1 MRRVFFLIVA
11 ICVFGVAAC
20 VALLPE
26 GYVVNTPIRGLLFGA
41 EPPPPSELQRRIQ
54 LPPGFRIDTFA
65 TGIRNARFMRFTATG
80 DLLVSSP
87 REGAIFLLEPDRDG
101 DGASDSQR
109 VLIGD
114 LRRPH
119 GLDFH
124 GDWLYIA
131 EVDGVRRVRYEAETQ
146 RLIGGLESVITELP
160 DQGNH
165 WTKTLRFGEDGWM
178 YVSIGSS
185 CNVCIEGDPRRATL
199 VRYQPDGSNEQ
210 IFARGLRNAVGFD
223 FHPET
228 REIWATDNGRDLL
241 GDDFPPCEFN
251 RVVQGGFYGWPF
263 ANGSS
268 VIDPDVGSGHEA
280 EVAASISPEHSF
292 VAHTAPLGMTFYRGE
307 QFPERY
313 RRAAFVAQHG
323 SWNRSTKSGYRV
335 VMLEWDSDGKISE
348 SDFVIGFELDEDVIG
363 RPVDVIDGPDG
374 ALYITD
380 DYTGAVYRVS
390 YSG

>member
-1 MRRVFFLIVA
+1 
-11 ICVFGVAAC
+11 
-20 VALLPE
+20 
-26 GYVVNTPIRGLLFGA
+26 
-41 EPPPPSELQRRIQ
+41 
-54 LPPGFRIDTFA
+54 
-65 TGIRNARFMRFTATG
+65 
-80 DLLVSSP
+80 
-87 REGAIFLLEPDRDG
+87 
-101 DGASDSQR
+101 
-109 VLIGD
+109 
-114 LRRPH
+114 
-119 GLDFH
+119 
-124 GDWLYIA
+124 
-131 EVDGVRRVRYEAETQ
+131 
-146 RLIGGLESVITELP
+146 
-160 DQGNH
+160 
-165 WTKTLRFGEDGWM
+165 
-178 YVSIGSS
+178 
-185 CNVCIEGDPRRATL
+185 L

-280 EVAASISPEHSF
+280 EVAASISPEHGF